1 MRQLHRFDDLLEV
14 PGTWTAQAVH
24 TKLLNRP
31 AGPRTVKRAWT
42 LLLALLIGL
51 AGCLGAGGD
60 EIGATNDTSDAGDR
74 TGGDQNDALADGS
87 GDDGGSSGT
96 VDVSQRSL
104 EAAPDWQIGEWWT
117 IEMTSPLIGYDVTW
131 TRVVAGTEGA
141 DFLLGQPQEEWV
153 KDALLFHVPGLGEV
167 AKDDLSY
174 EVHDARFHV
183 TDFPLTDGKEWETEF
198 EGNPVTAQVT
208 TDPDGTA
215 EIWYCCGANITATYD
230 PQLGVLSSFE
240 AEGLI
245 SYEVVD
251 HGFGYEGVVTVP
263 HGHDLV
269 FVNGRIASVLSLDQE
284 PAPPIEEVELSSDY
298 DRVTFAGIVGDIL
311 SGPPVGGAYREVA
324 TSPNGT
330 SFETTRLPV
339 EGAGL
344 TVNVFETTEVGGTW
358 SFEHAAAGP
367 GIAFTEG
374 IAYHVFDIRLPEGTL
389 LGDHSEHIT
398 K

>member
-1 MRQLHRFDDLLEV
+1 M
-14 PGTWTAQAVH
+14 
-24 TKLLNRP
+24 
-31 AGPRTVKRAWT
+31 
-42 LLLALLIGL
+42 LALLIGL
-51 AGCLGAGGD
+51 AGCLGASED
-60 EIGATNDTSDAGDR
+60 ELGATNQTAEGGDHAGMDHDTDTGDDAGEAGE
-74 TGGDQNDALADGS
+74 TS
-87 GDDGGSSGT
+87 GPTDL
-96 VDVSQRSL
+96 SQRSL
-104 EAAPDWQIGEWWT
+104 EATPDWRIGEWWT

-141 DFLLGQPQEEWV
+141 DLLLGQPKDEWV

-167 AKDDLSY
+167 ARDDLSY

-183 TDFPLTDGKEWETEF
+183 TDFPLTDGKEWDTEF
-198 EGNPVTAQVT
+198 EGNAVTAQVT
-208 TDPDGTA
+208 TNPDGTA

-251 HGFGYEGVVTVP
+251 HGFGYEGIVTVP

-269 FVNGRIASVLSLDQE
+269 FVNGRIASVVSFDQE
-284 PAPPIEEVELSSDY
+284 PAPPVEEVELSSDY
-298 DRVTFAGIVGDIL
+298 DRVTFAGIVGDIVN
-311 SGPPVGGAYREVA
+311 GPPVGGAYREVA

-330 SFETTRLPV
+330 AFETTRLPV

-358 SFEHAAAGP
+358 SFEHEAAGP

-374 IAYHVFDIRLPEGTL
+374 IAYHVFDIQLPEGHL
-389 LGDHSEHIT
+389 LGDHSEHVT
-398 K
+398 E